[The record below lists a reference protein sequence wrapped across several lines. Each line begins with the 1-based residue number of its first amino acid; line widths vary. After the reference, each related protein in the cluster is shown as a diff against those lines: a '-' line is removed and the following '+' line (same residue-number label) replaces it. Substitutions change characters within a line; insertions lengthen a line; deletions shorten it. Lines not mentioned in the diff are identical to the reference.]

1 MITIRI
7 ASPNDVKLIQEIAYQ
22 TWPDVY
28 GEILSVSQLD
38 YMLKAFIL
46 KRLDNMVHNGHHFI
60 LAFEGA
66 ICLGFASYQHDYLDD
81 QVTRL
86 HKIYLLPEAQG
97 KGAGRLLIDAL
108 VMQKRIT

>member
-1 MITIRI
+1 MCTGKFFLFP
-7 ASPNDVKLIQEIAYQ
+7 AGLYVK
-22 TWPDVY
+22 
-28 GEILSVSQLD
+28 ILYSKEV
-38 YMLKAFIL
+38 
-46 KRLDNMVHNGHHFI
+46 LDNMVHKGHHFI

-97 KGAGRLLIDAL
+97 KGAGRLLIDAVVAYAKENHSKTL
-108 VMQKRIT
+108 S

>member
-38 YMLKAFIL
+38 YMLKSLF
-46 KRLDNMVHNGHHFI
+46 
-60 LAFEGA
+60 
-66 ICLGFASYQHDYLDD
+66 
-81 QVTRL
+81 
-86 HKIYLLPEAQG
+86 
-97 KGAGRLLIDAL
+97 
-108 VMQKRIT
+108 